1 MGKIFEMDSP
11 VMRFL
16 NRLGDLMILNFLMI
30 VCCIPVVTA
39 GAAFT
44 AMHYVLLKIVR
55 GEEGYL
61 LRGFF
66 KSFRENFKQAT
77 LIWLMMLLVV
87 AVYMGDSLIFNYSG
101 LEFPKALVVTVVA
114 IALLL
119 LMIAVYIFPLQAR
132 FENTVKN
139 TLKNAAILA
148 FVNLPRTILMM
159 ICYALPLVIVYF
171 STYAL
176 LFVFLFGI
184 SAPVYGAAFIYSGIF
199 KKLEPETEE
208 AASDLD
214 FSLKLDEDEGNK
226 EING

>member
-176 LFVFLFGI
+176 LFVCFC
-184 SAPVYGAAFIYSGIF
+184 SVYPHRLMGRRLYTAAFLRNWSRKRRKRPLIW
-199 KKLEPETEE
+199 T
-208 AASDLD
+208 
-214 FSLKLDEDEGNK
+214 SL
-226 EING
+226 